1 MLDSLPTR
9 QKRTTID
16 PEEDLLTAGTIDSV
30 SLMELVTAL
39 ESEFGVELEDDDL
52 VMDNFRSVESIE
64 NLVELKRAAA

>member
-1 MLDSLPTR
+1 
-9 QKRTTID
+9 
-16 PEEDLLTAGTIDSV
+16 
-30 SLMELVTAL
+30 MELVTAL